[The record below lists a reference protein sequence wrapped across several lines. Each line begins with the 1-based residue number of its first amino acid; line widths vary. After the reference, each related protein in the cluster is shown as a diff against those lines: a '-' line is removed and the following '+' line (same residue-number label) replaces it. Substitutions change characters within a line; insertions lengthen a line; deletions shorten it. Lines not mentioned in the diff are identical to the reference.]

1 MKMDRGVLIL
11 AMMVVNVTWTESFH
25 KLSFMKV
32 RLNSLLKRMAATL
45 RLECAPLYIRF
56 LLVCEEIDA

>member
-1 MKMDRGVLIL
+1 MDRGVLIL

-32 RLNSLLKRMAATL
+32 RLNSLPKRMAATL
-45 RLECAPLYIRF
+45 RLEAPLYIRF